1 MAQSDSELIKQ
12 TLEGDENAFGFLVEK
27 YKGAVHALAYRK
39 IGDFHIAEDITQDTF
54 LKAYQKLSTLKH
66 HAHFP
71 GWLYVIAA
79 RCCLSWFRENQ
90 HPTQSFDQVDATQI
104 EALAQTKYANN
115 RLRKEVRDALDSLS
129 EGDQT
134 VLTLHYLGGMTYEE
148 ISSFIGTSTS
158 AIKNRLYRAR
168 HHLKKEMINMIHQ
181 TWGAFQLPPTLTQQL
196 MENLYRL
203 KPTVT
208 PNGKPMAPWVTA
220 ITLGVATLFIT
231 VGMLATSQF
240 QQPYF
245 LSVSTPVEMVE
256 LTEASIIVTPS
267 QKPRLSDHS
276 GGDRNPALAIAAGED
291 DTMEIENPRGSISGQ
306 VIYADS
312 NRPAANVPIRAVGAE
327 PGMEDRITHTGTD
340 GTYILKDI
348 IVGPYVVMIGDT
360 WEWHETFAWRA
371 PAQEGIHVKANNLY
385 TGVDFSLT
393 SGAFVEGKV
402 TDGDT
407 GEPVAGIQIQVYD
420 ATHPPTQ
427 GMGHWLETDT
437 NGRYRFRVAP
447 GQVSI
452 FATPTNTNSE
462 YYFKDPKIEYST
474 EVAEGITMPSL
485 DFVCYRGYTIHGTV
499 QRADNEPVAE
509 ASVRLAMGI
518 GFSLHTQ
525 TDERGQFKLNGVP
538 RSINEVIVDATHELL
553 HGRGAWSKG
562 QTDPVVITVA
572 QRITATIVG
581 KVIDER
587 GNPIAHAGIGLSWE
601 EEYGGRA
608 TSSPITQTDS
618 EGNFTVGPKLRRE
631 WLEIGKVYQVYAK
644 AANYGKISSEW
655 FTLGEGDRDVPDLVL
670 PKAKYFIAGQVVDS
684 QGQPISGASVYA
696 EGSRTKVDSITD
708 SAGKFRLK
716 DIADSRVGV
725 YAWHAGYAPS
735 NPGAEFEANRADLQL
750 VLLLKR
756 PMLTVDKDNAIE
768 PYLEPDPF
776 PDPLEG
782 KPAPEL
788 KVDRWFNT
796 EPIALGSLQDKVVV
810 LNFWSSVVNLEGCA
824 IWFSALNRIHDRY
837 GDKGVIVIGVHTS
850 AALEHYADI
859 QEAIDQ
865 EQIRYPI
872 GIATKDSENQFGATF
887 KDYSI
892 DPIPTI
898 LLVDK
903 AGEMQSLFRIG
914 QSLSELKQS
923 LEAKV
928 LVLLKE

>member
-12 TLEGDENAFGFLVEK
+12 SLEGDVNAFGFLVEK

-54 LKAYQKLSTLKH
+54 FKAYQKLSTLKH
-66 HAHFP
+66 YAHFP

-79 RCCLSWFRENQ
+79 RCCISWFRENQ
-90 HPTQSFDQVDATQI
+90 HPTQSFDQLDATQV
-104 EALAQTKYANN
+104 EALAQTKYAND
-115 RLRKEVRDALDSLS
+115 RLHKEVRDAIDSLP
-129 EGDQT
+129 EGDRT
-134 VLTLHYLGGMTYEE
+134 VVTLHYLGGMTYKE
-148 ISSFIGTSTS
+148 ISSFIGTSTD

-168 HHLKKEMINMIHQ
+168 HHLKEELIHQ

-196 MENLYRL
+196 IENLYRL

-208 PNGKPMAPWVTA
+208 PNGKPIAPWATA
-220 ITLGVATLFIT
+220 ITLGVATLFIA

-240 QQPYF
+240 QPPYS

-256 LTEASIIVTPS
+256 LAETPIVAFPS
-267 QKPRLSDHS
+267 QKPRLPNHS
-276 GGDRNPALAIAAGED
+276 NGARGPVLAVAAGEG
-291 DTMEIENPRGSISGQ
+291 DTTQIENPRGSISGQ

-312 NRPAANVPIRAVGAE
+312 NRPAANVPIRAAGAE
-327 PGMEDRITHTGTD
+327 PGMADRITHTDMAGM
-340 GTYILKDI
+340 YILKDI
-348 IVGPYVVMIGDT
+348 IVGPYVAMVGDT
-360 WEWHETFAWRA
+360 WEWHEIFAWRA
-371 PAQEGIHVKANNLY
+371 PAQEGIHVKANNVY

-393 SGAFVEGKV
+393 PGAFVEGQV

-407 GEPVAGIQIQVYD
+407 GEPVVGIQIQVYD

-427 GMGHWLETDT
+427 GMGHWLKTDT
-437 NGRYRFRVAP
+437 NGHYRFRVAP
-447 GQVSI
+447 GQVGI
-452 FATPTNTNSE
+452 FANSSNTGSE
-462 YYFKDPKIEYST
+462 YYFENPEGEYRG
-474 EVAEGITMPSL
+474 EIAEGETIS
-485 DFVCYRGYTIHGTV
+485 DINFVCYRGSTIHGAV
-499 QRADNEPVAE
+499 QTADNEPVAE
-509 ASVRLAMGI
+509 ASVRLAMGYE
-518 GFSLHTQ
+518 FSLHTR
-525 TDERGQFKLNGVP
+525 TDERGQFRLNGVP
-538 RSINEVIVDATHELL
+538 RNINEVIIDAEHELL
-553 HGRGAWSKG
+553 HGRGAWSKE
-562 QTDPVVITVA
+562 QTDSVVITVA

-581 KVIDER
+581 KVIGER
-587 GNPIAHAGIGLSWE
+587 GNPIAHAGIGLGWE

-618 EGNFTVGPKLRRE
+618 EGNFTVGPKYHGE

-644 AANYGKISSEW
+644 AANYGKTSAEW
-655 FTLGEGDRDVPDLVL
+655 FTLGEGARHVPDLVL
-670 PKAKYFIAGQVVDS
+670 PKAEYFIAGQVVDP
-684 QGQPISGASVYA
+684 QGQPIGGASVFVK
-696 EGSRTKVDSITD
+696 GSRTGVDSITD

-716 DIADSRVGV
+716 DIADSRVNV
-725 YAWHAGYAPS
+725 YAWHAGHLPS
-735 NPGAEFEANRADLQL
+735 NPGAEFEANREDLQL
-750 VLLLKR
+750 VLPLKR
-756 PMLTVDKDNAIE
+756 PMLIDDTDNTIE
-768 PYLEPDPF
+768 PYLEPYPF
-776 PDPLEG
+776 PHPLNG
-782 KPAPEL
+782 KPVPEL

-796 EPIALGSLQDKVVV
+796 EPIALGLLQDKVVV
-810 LNFWSSVVNLEGCA
+810 LNFWSSAVNSEGCA
-824 IWFSALNRIHDRY
+824 IWFFALNCIHDQY
-837 GDKGVIVIGVHTS
+837 SDKGVIVIGVHTS
-850 AALEHYADI
+850 ADLEHYASI

-892 DPIPTI
+892 EPIPTI